1 MFCLPDP
8 ISLTSSIK
16 DVSER
21 QPYPIQGWPLH
32 ALARLDQAGAR
43 GLVADLTIAGALRRQ
58 AAFLV
63 CACADLDNP
72 TEWLASL
79 DITNATAK
87 GLGTALLSLPVR
99 DLVAA
104 TFGVAPAKVPKR
116 FLAAFERVQEG
127 TSQPGMQ
134 PFDEARTYQR
144 LWTVMAADPHDRRVR
159 ALSSLATLSTAS
171 LEAVERLE
179 PLLLQPEI
187 LKAMR
192 TQQQVED
199 ANALLHVLRA
209 SRPHLSDEQITK
221 GLRQAL
227 RAGKSLQTFLNDSI
241 IRAERL
247 PEPPVPAAVDLRP
260 LTTAADL
267 REFGL
272 RMRNCAADK
281 IAEAAL
287 GLSYVYEVTYREE
300 DGTATILA
308 VELTPLTD
316 VWMVNQIKLKHNQR
330 PKRHIIRAVCARL
343 RSMGILIPG
352 PPSSSLFTRSMARH
366 LSVFYVNGL
375 EYSDL
380 GSDDWDIRELAID
393 EEFA

>member
-1 MFCLPDP
+1 MLCSPDQISPTFP
-8 ISLTSSIK
+8 INDLT
-16 DVSER
+16 ER
-21 QPYPIQGWPLH
+21 QPYPIQGWPLRI
-32 ALARLDQAGAR
+32 LAKLDQAGAR
-43 GLVADLTIAGALRRQ
+43 GLVADLTLAGALRRQ

-63 CACADLDNP
+63 CACANLDSP
-72 TEWLASL
+72 AEWLTRL
-79 DITNATAK
+79 KFGNATAEHI
-87 GLGTALLSLPVR
+87 GTALRTRPVR
-99 DLVAA
+99 DIVAA
-104 TFGVAPAKVPKR
+104 TFGVASAQVPKR
-116 FLAAFERVQEG
+116 FLAALERVQEG

-144 LWTVMAADPHDRRVR
+144 LWNAMMADPHDRRSR
-159 ALSSLATLSTAS
+159 ALASLATLSTAS

-179 PLLLQPEI
+179 PLLLHPEI

-227 RAGKSLQTFLNDSI
+227 RVGKSLQTFLSNSI
-241 IRAERL
+241 TRAERL
-247 PEPPVPAAVDLRP
+247 PEPPVPAAEDLRP

-287 GLSYVYEVTYREE
+287 GLSYVYEVTHREE

-316 VWMVNQIKLKHNQR
+316 AWMVNQIKLKDNQR
-330 PKRHIIRAVCARL
+330 PKRHIVQAVCARL

-352 PPSSSLFTRSMARH
+352 PPSSSLFTRSMARQ
-366 LSVFYVNGL
+366 LSVFYINGL

>member
-1 MFCLPDP
+1 MLCSTDQIFSPF
-8 ISLTSSIK
+8 SIQGAS
-16 DVSER
+16 DR

-43 GLVADLTIAGALRRQ
+43 GLVADLTLAGALRRQ
-58 AAFLV
+58 AAFLF
-63 CACADLDNP
+63 CACVDLDSP
-72 TEWLASL
+72 TEWLARL
-79 DITNATAK
+79 GVRDTTAEHI
-87 GLGTALLSLPVR
+87 GTALRSRPVR
-99 DLVAA
+99 NLVAA
-104 TFGVAPAKVPKR
+104 TFGVTPALVPNR
-116 FLAAFERVQEG
+116 FLRALERVQDG
-127 TSQPGMQ
+127 AARAGMQ
-134 PFDEARTYQR
+134 PFDGAPAYHH
-144 LWTVMAADPHDRRVR
+144 LWTVMGADPHDRRAR

-187 LKAMR
+187 LKGMK

-227 RAGKSLQTFLNDSI
+227 KAGKSLQTFLNDSI
-241 IRAERL
+241 TRAERL

-287 GLSYVYEVTYREE
+287 GLSYVYEVTHREE

-330 PKRHIIRAVCARL
+330 PKRHIILAVCARL